1 MNIERVRDCAYT
13 ILDNAQAVMMEAN
26 KENPYGR
33 YLLEKLRHIEN
44 DLKVIKEECLRGN
57 N

>member
-26 KENPYGR
+26 KENPYGGT
-33 YLLEKLRHIEN
+33 Y
-44 DLKVIKEECLRGN
+44 
-57 N
+57 